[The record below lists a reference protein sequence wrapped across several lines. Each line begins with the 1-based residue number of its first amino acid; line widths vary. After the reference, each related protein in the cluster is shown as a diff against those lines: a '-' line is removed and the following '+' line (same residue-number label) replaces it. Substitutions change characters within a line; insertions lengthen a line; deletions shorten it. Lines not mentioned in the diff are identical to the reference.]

1 VSGYVSGVAAGSVG
15 TGFGGDGLVITII

>member
-15 TGFGGDGLVITII
+15 NGFGGDGLVITII